1 MHTRY
6 RVIPMESI
14 SQLLVNESR
23 HLADYR
29 RYIAPLYICSPP
41 DSAPMPPSSTYRQLK
56 TM

>member
-23 HLADYR
+23 HLATTKDTQHLYTSAVPLTLPPCHQ
-29 RYIAPLYICSPP
+29 APRI
-41 DSAPMPPSSTYRQLK
+41 DS
-56 TM
+56 